1 MSVGLSIGL
10 AIWAVA
16 GLISLVGLA
25 LWIWILVDCAV
36 NEPNHGNDKVV
47 WLLLII
53 LLPFI
58 GSLLYFFVRRPQ
70 RPVVAQ
76 YSAK

>member
-1 MSVGLSIGL
+1 MVLLILLGLG
-10 AIWAVA
+10 
-16 GLISLVGLA
+16 SLSLLFTTA
-25 LWIWILVDCAV
+25 FWIWMIIDCAT
-36 NEPNHGNDKVV
+36 NEPDKGNDKIV

-70 RPVVAQ
+70 RPIVAQ
-76 YSAK
+76 YTTKE